1 MKRVYEFKYLG
12 IVFDEH
18 LSWNFHVKYIFPQV
32 GKQLGML
39 GCIKGN
45 LTSNCANFIYT
56 AYICPVMDY

>member
-1 MKRVYEFKYLG
+1 MTLL
-12 IVFDEH
+12 FDEH
-18 LSWNFHVKYIFPQV
+18 LSWNFHVKYIFSQV